1 LKKLLLFLIFLL
13 LYSCSKEELCGYVN
27 GGGYD
32 AYSSSYYLR
41 VDGKKHYVDDKVYYY
56 YDINDYICLEKTKL
70 F

>member
-1 LKKLLLFLIFLL
+1 MKKLILILAIILF
-13 LYSCSKEELCGYVN
+13 SCSKEELCGYVN

-41 VDGKKHYVDDKVYYY
+41 VDGKKHYVDRKVYYY
-56 YDINDYICLEKTKL
+56 YDINDYICLETTKL